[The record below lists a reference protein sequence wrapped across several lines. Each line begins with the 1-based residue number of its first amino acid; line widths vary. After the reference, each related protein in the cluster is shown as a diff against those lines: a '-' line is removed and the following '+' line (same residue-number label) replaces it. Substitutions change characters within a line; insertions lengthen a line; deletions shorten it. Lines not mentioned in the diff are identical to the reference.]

1 MAACCRANRSR
12 GMSQVTQ
19 SAQPC
24 WHFPKPGSAS
34 DRRLA
39 PALTRHGG
47 ACPRLS
53 RDQRERPGSQVNA
66 AKSTPAQST
75 NTRHPNEGNNKM
87 DFGIGIATSSDSW
100 KLAQRAEEL
109 GFTHAWFYD
118 TQMITADCFVAM
130 GAAAMKTSRIR
141 LGTGVLV
148 PSNRIAAVTAN
159 AFATLNGLAPGRID
173 FGVGTGFSARRAM
186 GLGAMKLADMEEYI
200 RVVYGLLDGDT
211 VETTIE
217 GKRRKIRFL
226 NPDANLINTRDPI
239 RLHVSA
245 YGPKSQALTA
255 KLNAGWKTFGS
266 DVPGARPAVQSMQQ
280 SWAQAARPAGDLYA
294 TAWACGCVLEP
305 GEPADSPRAMAQA
318 GPRAAVLLHRAADV
332 DMMGWKNTSDVP
344 ASVQKNID
352 GYLETARQYEPA
364 DARYLMNHRG
374 HFVFVKP
381 EERRFVDAELIRRT
395 TFTATEQ
402 ELKQR
407 IEALRDAGWTQFG
420 IPITPGEER
429 AIEEWARIKKAFT

>member
-109 GFTHAWFYD
+109 GFTHAWFFD

-159 AFATLNGLAPGRID
+159 AFATLNGMAPGRID

-200 RVVYGLLDGDT
+200 RVVYGLLNGET
-211 VETTIE
+211 LETNVE
-217 GKRRKIRFL
+217 GRRKKIRFL
-226 NPDANLINTRDPI
+226 NPDIGLINTRDPI

-245 YGPKSQALTA
+245 YGPKSQTLTA
-255 KLNAGWKTFGS
+255 KLRAGGKSFVS
-266 DVPGARPAVQSMQQ
+266 DVPGAMTALESMQQ
-280 SWAQAARPAGDLYA
+280 TWKAAGHSAGDLYA
-294 TAWACGCVLEP
+294 TAWACGCVLTD
-305 GEPADSPRAMAQA
+305 GEAADSPRAVAQA
-318 GPRAAVLLHRAADV
+318 GPRAAVLLHRAADL
-332 DMMGWKNTSDVP
+332 DMEGWQNTS
-344 ASVQKNID
+344 
-352 GYLETARQYEPA
+352 
-364 DARYLMNHRG
+364 
-374 HFVFVKP
+374 
-381 EERRFVDAELIRRT
+381 
-395 TFTATEQ
+395 
-402 ELKQR
+402 
-407 IEALRDAGWTQFG
+407 
-420 IPITPGEER
+420 
-429 AIEEWARIKKAFT
+429 